1 MSLGFHFSG
10 KLLDYISI
18 LLFAIYLV
26 LSLFVEFVA
35 LTTTLPSFYS
45 HTLYNICRL
54 EQPTSPHRDWLFN
67 PFPAANPFWIPIVMV
82 IPALLATILIFMDQ
96 QITAVIIN
104 RKENKL
110 KVSKIVH
117 LSLQYS
123 RSIVQVMGLKVHSSG
138 PFSSLSP
145 ESPES
150 LFKISLPNALL
161 VSLPVEV
168 EYK

>member
-1 MSLGFHFSG
+1 
-10 KLLDYISI
+10 
-18 LLFAIYLV
+18 
-26 LSLFVEFVA
+26 
-35 LTTTLPSFYS
+35 
-45 HTLYNICRL
+45 
-54 EQPTSPHRDWLFN
+54 
-67 PFPAANPFWIPIVMV
+67 MV